1 MWPARALFFFYFAIA
16 ALLAAFILLEP
27 KRPPPASPARLPG
40 EAPPPASAPVSAS
53 VPVPV
58 PVPVRVPVPVSAPAS
73 NPGPESD
80 QRLGMPIAGLTAET
94 STAHGVRG
102 GHRHEAIESSSRA
115 APRSSPS
122 RTGSSAR
129 SSRAFPAATPST
141 SSTAMRRLLLLRALD
156 GYARGLSEGQ
166 VLRRGDLIGYVGT
179 SGNAPPNT
187 PHLHFAVSRVD
198 ADKHWWQGV
207 PIDPYPL
214 LGGR

>member
-1 MWPARALFFFYFAIA
+1 MWPPRALFFFYFAIA
-16 ALLAAFILLEP
+16 ALLAAFIFLEP

-58 PVPVRVPVPVSAPAS
+58 RVPVPVSVPAS
-73 NPGPESD
+73 SPGPESD
-80 QRLGMPIAGLTAET
+80 QRLGMPIAGLTARDLRDSFTER
-94 STAHGVRG
+94 RG
-102 GHRHEAIESSSRA
+102 GHRHEAIDILEPRGTPVVAVDDGVVRKIFESVPGGHTVYEFNRD
-115 APRSSPS
+115 
-122 RTGSSAR
+122 
-129 SSRAFPAATPST
+129 ATICYYY
-141 SSTAMRRLLLLRALD
+141 AHLD
-156 GYARGLSEGQ
+156 GYARGLREGQ
-166 VLRRGDLIGYVGT
+166 VLRRGELIGYVGT

-187 PHLHFAVSRVD
+187 PHLHFAVSRLG